1 MEKVCNMDVKITAE
15 EAKYYRRVFKFTS
28 IQFLVSAFLLAL
40 VSAIGLV
47 QMNYMF
53 MVLVMLFTAYT
64 LIIIRLE
71 DVGTTKHLRAGLLL
85 IGAYLFYGF
94 TKYNMILTITIG
106 FAVFITYI
114 NGRELQTKRK
124 VTNKR

>member
-1 MEKVCNMDVKITAE
+1 MDVKITSE
-15 EAKYYRRVFKFTS
+15 EAKYYKRVFKFTY

-40 VSAIGLV
+40 ISVIGLV
-47 QMNYMF
+47 EMNYMF
-53 MVLVMLFTAYT
+53 MVLVMMFTAYN

-71 DVGTTKHLRAGLLL
+71 DVGTKKHLRAGLLL
-85 IGAYLFYGF
+85 IGAYLFYDF

-114 NGRELQTKRK
+114 NGRELQSKRK